1 MIEEALRRV
10 ERRLGSLPLGRE
22 GSLAEGQ
29 GHDRDDEAAAFDES
43 CGLECNR
50 IYSHRSFYPLVSPRR
65 AKKMKVCLASH
76 RSGLPF
82 EE

>member
-10 ERRLGSLPLGRE
+10 ERCPGSLPLGRE

-29 GHDRDDEAAAFDES
+29 GRDRDDEAVAFDES
-43 CGLECNR
+43 CILECNH
-50 IYSHRSFYPLVSPRR
+50 IFSHRPFYPLVSPRR
-65 AKKMKVCLASH
+65 AKNMKVCLASH
-76 RSGLPF
+76 RSGFPF